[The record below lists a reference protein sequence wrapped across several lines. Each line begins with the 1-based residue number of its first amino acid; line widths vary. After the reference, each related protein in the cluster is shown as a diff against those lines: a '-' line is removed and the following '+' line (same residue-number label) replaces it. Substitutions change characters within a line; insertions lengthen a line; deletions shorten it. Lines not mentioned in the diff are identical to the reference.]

1 MAFLFFNGNK
11 TQLFSSFE
19 TFVWNG
25 WPYLSVGMTNVT
37 QLLNSKVVLL
47 LASAISSVGN
57 TVLKLSH
64 LC

>member
-47 LASAISSVGN
+47 ASAISSVGN